1 MGLIQFFQG
10 SLLAFLVVIF
20 VFSLLVGSFLN
31 VVIFRLPKIMQAGWR
46 AECNEFLGHK
56 TGDTPEKISLS
67 YPASTCPHCGHKIR
81 PWENIPILS
90 YLFLRGRCSN
100 CSNPISIRYPLIEAL
115 TGILAVFV
123 AWHFGVTFQF
133 AGILLLTY
141 ALIALSMIDVDHQLL
156 PDNITLPFLWLGLF
170 LNSFGLYTDLHS
182 AVIGAIAG
190 YLSLWSVYWLFKLLT
205 GKEGMGYGDFKLLAL
220 FGAWLGWQFLP
231 QIILLSSLVG
241 AVIGISMIVIR
252 GRDRN
257 IPIPFGP
264 YLAIAGFI
272 SILYGPEINQS
283 YLQFAGLA

>member
-1 MGLIQFFQG
+1 MSFINLLQENNLIF
-10 SLLAFLVVIF
+10 LLIVSI
-20 VFSLLVGSFLN
+20 FSLLVGSFLN
-31 VVIFRLPKIMQAGWR
+31 VVIYRLPKIMQAGWR
-46 AECNEFLGHK
+46 AECNEFLGNNAA
-56 TGDTPEKISLS
+56 DNQEIISLS
-67 YPASTCPHCGHKIR
+67 HPASTCPHCGHKIR

-100 CSNPISIRYPLIEAL
+100 CSKPISIRYPLIEAL

-156 PDNITLPFLWLGLF
+156 PDNITLPFLWLGVF

-283 YLQFAGLA
+283 YLQFAGLT